1 MMMNVNK
8 DSVPIELNITNPPS
22 AQNFMAS
29 PHGIS
34 TWKDEKTG
42 IKRGVSCLLGKKMK
56 LQLHVLFYAST
67 SFVIIKLHKLV

>member
-8 DSVPIELNITNPPS
+8 DSVPVELNITNPPS
-22 AQNFMAS
+22 SSNFMAS

-42 IKRGVSCLLGKKMK
+42 IERGVSCLFE
-56 LQLHVLFYAST
+56 Q
-67 SFVIIKLHKLV
+67 I

>member
-1 MMMNVNK
+1 MLDLNK
-8 DSVPIELNITNPPS
+8 GSVPVELNITNPPS

-42 IKRGVSCLLGKKMK
+42 KAFTLSFMNIHAK
-56 LQLHVLFYAST
+56 L
-67 SFVIIKLHKLV
+67 

>member
-8 DSVPIELNITNPPS
+8 ASPPYQLNITNPPS
-22 AQNFMAS
+22 TPNFMAS

-42 IKRGVSCLLGKKMK
+42 NVARATHEKGLSANCGQRRP
-56 LQLHVLFYAST
+56 
-67 SFVIIKLHKLV
+67 